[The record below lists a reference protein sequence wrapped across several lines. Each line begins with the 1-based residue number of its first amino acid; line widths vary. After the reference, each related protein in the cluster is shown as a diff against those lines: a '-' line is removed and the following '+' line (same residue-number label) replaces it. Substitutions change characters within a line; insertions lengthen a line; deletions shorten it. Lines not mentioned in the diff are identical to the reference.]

1 MLLGQIAQR
10 HTARCSTTAL
20 FMGIVFFFPL
30 QAALCNGC
38 RDAARCKQRA
48 VLWMLAGGQR
58 TTDCPSL
65 PPEIPPS
72 LARSMELELLPV
84 CTHVTVCLY
93 DGDAIPAV
101 RKNSVFS
108 PNLLRLTGE

>member
-1 MLLGQIAQR
+1 
-10 HTARCSTTAL
+10 
-20 FMGIVFFFPL
+20 
-30 QAALCNGC
+30 
-38 RDAARCKQRA
+38 
-48 VLWMLAGGQR
+48 MLAGGQR

-72 LARSMELELLPV
+72 LARSMKLELLPV